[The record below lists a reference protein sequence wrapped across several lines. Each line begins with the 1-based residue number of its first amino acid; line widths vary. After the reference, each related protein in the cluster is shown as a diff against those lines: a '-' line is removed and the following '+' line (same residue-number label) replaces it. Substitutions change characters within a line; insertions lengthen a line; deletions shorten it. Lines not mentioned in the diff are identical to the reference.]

1 MWLLVFWRL
10 LQVHFCAAI
19 NKQMKYRLSQPT
31 WRTGSFYSKLEA
43 LCLHTASQGI
53 GTCIFCGC
61 WLGFFLFWFGF
72 LISFSVKGITRFLAG
87 RLKGSSQLMK
97 DQKNMAVTHFP
108 LFRTLIH
115 KIIKLFNHKIK
126 SLGSIPCS
134 DKIKSEHHLTVNTL
148 INLFSGPWNFIFFNC
163 HSFFNFIFYTAIA
176 SLYRMETSLSWCF
189 NSIFK
194 M

>member
-1 MWLLVFWRL
+1 MFWRL
-10 LQVHFCAAI
+10 LQVQFCAAI
-19 NKQMKYRLSQPT
+19 NKKMKYRFSQST

-72 LISFSVKGITRFLAG
+72 LISFSVKGTTRFLAG

-134 DKIKSEHHLTVNTL
+134 DKINQSIISQWIRWLTCFLALGTL
-148 INLFSGPWNFIFFNC
+148 YS
-163 HSFFNFIFYTAIA
+163 STATA
-176 SLYRMETSLSWCF
+176 SSTLY
-189 NSIFK
+189 SILP
-194 M
+194 